1 MVQVKPLKTN
11 DSQSE
16 SCGSGHVVQRRKAAP
31 LSASPGI
38 TVVLLLVLQTW
49 YRVMTRRIE
58 PPLGT
63 EVTLRVVLPL
73 KAGALVVL
81 KAEFSWLD
89 RAVGIGPH
97 GVDVGLLPS
106 YLRMVD
112 MMKWTRKWACRAGM
126 VGDACSLCDATVH
139 DTDGR

>member
-1 MVQVKPLKTN
+1 MR
-11 DSQSE
+11 E
-16 SCGSGHVVQRRKAAP
+16 SGGSGHVVQRRKAAP
-31 LSASPGI
+31 LSAPPGV

-49 YRVMTRRIE
+49 YRVVTRGIE

-63 EVTLRVVLPL
+63 KVTLRVVLTL

-81 KAEFSWLD
+81 KAEFLGLE

-97 GVDVGLLPS
+97 GVDMALLPPD
-106 YLRMVD
+106 LRMVD
-112 MMKWTRKWACRAGM
+112 MVEGTGERACRAG
-126 VGDACSLCDATVH
+126 VLGDVCGLCYVTVH